1 MNHTRRSVLR
11 KAAGLSALA
20 IGTSGAAS
28 AATDCSN
35 VPAYDANT
43 AYSGGDQVIYEGS
56 LWTAE
61 WWTKGTAPS
70 TSENVWTKQGDCGS
84 GGGGGGG
91 SDGGSGGSAA
101 DCSGVPAYDPNTAYS
116 GGDQV
121 VHNGSLWIAEW
132 WTRGSAPAESEA
144 VWTLE
149 GSCRSDGG
157 GDGGDGGGDDGDGG
171 GGGGGG
177 GGGIYSLYAGTWM
190 NRVDGVT
197 SRNLDHVYLTV
208 LGDATDDGEVNA
220 GWLAGC
226 NTGSCSQ
233 KSLSTQTDTIQALQ
247 DNGVEVR
254 VSIGG
259 ADGRVVARDASSAT
273 ELKNAYANIL
283 DTLGVSTLDIDD
295 ENADQRSE
303 TLYEMRNE
311 ALAMLKTER
320 PNVTVGF
327 TVSATA
333 DGIVSYGHSRGKTW
347 IKDAEKKGVGLDY
360 VQPMTMYFQGDENFD
375 SITQSLEGTV
385 DFLETVYTGKSRSAI
400 WSMVGVTP
408 LLSQISTQDATQLV
422 DYASQKGMYSIAPWS
437 LNLDTNGEF
446 SDIFKQFG

>member
-1 MNHTRRSVLR
+1 MPQWN
-11 KAAGLSALA
+11 
-20 IGTSGAAS
+20 
-28 AATDCSN
+28 
-35 VPAYDANT
+35 
-43 AYSGGDQVIYEGS
+43 
-56 LWTAE
+56 
-61 WWTKGTAPS
+61 
-70 TSENVWTKQGDCGS
+70 
-84 GGGGGGG
+84 
-91 SDGGSGGSAA
+91 A
-101 DCSGVPAYDPNTAYS
+101 DTAYS

-121 VHNGSLWIAEW
+121 VHDGSLWTAEW
-132 WTRGSAPAESEA
+132 WTRGSTPAESKS
-144 VWTLE
+144 VWTRE
-149 GSCRSDGG
+149 GTCR
-157 GDGGDGGGDDGDGG
+157 GG

-177 GGGIYSLYAGTWM
+177 GSAGGIYSLYAGTWM
-190 NRVDGVT
+190 NPVDGVT

-208 LGDATDDGEVNA
+208 LGDATDDGKVNA
-220 GWLAGC
+220 GWLSGC

-233 KSLSTQTDTIQALQ
+233 KPLSTQTDTIQALQ
-247 DNGVEVR
+247 NNGVEVR

-303 TLYEMRNE
+303 TLYGMRNE
-311 ALAMLKTER
+311 ALAMLKAER

-360 VQPMTMYFQGDENFD
+360 VQPMTMYFQGDENFG
-375 SITQSLEGTV
+375 SISQSLEGTV

-422 DYASQKGMYSIAPWS
+422 DYAERKGMYSIAPWA
-437 LNLDTNGEF
+437 LNKDTNGKF
-446 SDIFKQFG
+446 SDIFTQFG